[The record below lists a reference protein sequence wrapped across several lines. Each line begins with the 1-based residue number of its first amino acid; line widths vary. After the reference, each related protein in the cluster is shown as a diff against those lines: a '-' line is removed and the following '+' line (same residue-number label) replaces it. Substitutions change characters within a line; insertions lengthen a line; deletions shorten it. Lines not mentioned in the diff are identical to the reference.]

1 MKRRPQLGPWE
12 FVLRV
17 EQHGERD
24 VEVIDGGRSNLCG
37 FVGDCIA
44 THTQVLGI
52 IERGS
57 VEWTPAEIQ
66 ALESDAR
73 KGLGWM

>member
-1 MKRRPQLGPWE
+1 MKRRQRGPWE

-17 EQHGERD
+17 EQHGEVD
-24 VEVIDGGRSNLCG
+24 VERIDGGRDNLRG

-44 THTQVLGI
+44 THGQVLGI
-52 IERGS
+52 IERGA

-66 ALESDAR
+66 ALETEAR
-73 KGLGWM
+73 KGLG